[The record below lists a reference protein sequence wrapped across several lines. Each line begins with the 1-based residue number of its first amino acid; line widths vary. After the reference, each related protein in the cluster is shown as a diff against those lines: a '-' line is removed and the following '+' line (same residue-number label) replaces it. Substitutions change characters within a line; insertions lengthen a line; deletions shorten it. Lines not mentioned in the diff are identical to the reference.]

1 MHDFSVNLFYTL
13 SYPLYLCF
21 TWSSIFVDSC
31 IGTLLHQLR
40 ITAPFNTRAPQHWRR
55 ITGALFGMIGLKADL
70 SLLYGRRC
78 RRIPLLPS
86 ESHNAHKVV
95 TVTERQQRVSSS
107 ASTERR
113 ICYRQ
118 SCGWTDVD
126 LGSSKAFTNYNQL

>member
-13 SYPLYLCF
+13 SYPLNLCF

-86 ESHNAHKVV
+86 ESRNAHKVV
-95 TVTERQQRVSSS
+95 TVTESGNSACRPLQVRNDEYVIARV
-107 ASTERR
+107 
-113 ICYRQ
+113 
-118 SCGWTDVD
+118 VD
-126 LGSSKAFTNYNQL
+126 GRTSI